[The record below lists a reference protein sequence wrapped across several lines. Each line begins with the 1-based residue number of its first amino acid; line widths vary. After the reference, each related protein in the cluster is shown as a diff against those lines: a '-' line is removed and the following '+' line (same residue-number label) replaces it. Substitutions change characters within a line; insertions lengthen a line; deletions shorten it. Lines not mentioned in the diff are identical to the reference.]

1 MHKRVGLVLVA
12 LAVLVG
18 AGIALDKQFGLDA
31 NPQAVG
37 RDGTNASEVAP
48 TFERIDDGEDRVATD
63 ALAAG
68 ATEQL
73 SVFGNTLTLPSYDEL
88 ISSWEVYKG
97 ALFELE
103 VDVVSVSQ
111 SEATGDYY
119 VTARYSAAD
128 AESDGKILLCIA
140 RQMYVQEA
148 RGVMTTFCSYEGV
161 QDGTPL
167 FIVRSYACE

>member
-1 MHKRVGLVLVA
+1 MHKRVGIVLVA

-18 AGIALDKQFGLDA
+18 VGIALDKQFGLDA
-31 NPQAVG
+31 NPQAMSA
-37 RDGTNASEVAP
+37 DETDTAP
-48 TFERIDDGEDRVATD
+48 TFERINDGEERVATD

-88 ISSWEVYKG
+88 VSSWEVYQG

-103 VDVVSVSQ
+103 VDVEGVSQ

-128 AESDGKILLCIA
+128 AGSDGKILLCIA

-161 QDGTPL
+161 EDGTPL
-167 FIVRSYACE
+167 FIVRSYACK